1 MKITIREL
9 QARLSEIENQDSVVM
24 FGLVDA
30 LSDELMEFDDLA
42 INDDDVVFVLQG
54 QQDGEVF
61 KNENQTN

>member
-30 LSDELMEFDDLA
+30 LSDELMEFDGLA